1 MLETLKKKS
10 QKSRIIRAVVCTI
23 IAIALLA
30 VTKFSLFDV
39 ITGPTEIDI
48 TSSVEDLEGKYVT
61 IDAEFFLTD
70 YVEHTTTTK
79 KKYGGSTTRVDGNSY
94 IVFQSV
100 NDYENNS
107 TIWYYYSIYLP
118 KNKQTGISSKMDE
131 TWEYWADETGK
142 VAPPDPVKVKG
153 TWSQME
159 PQVERYYRETL
170 AEMGVEETEYDLI
183 YFYTLDTSKLGGQNI
198 TLFWACSIGAV
209 LLVLYAVFC
218 IVMTFGNS
226 YAGEINKYLQ
236 NNPSIS
242 MAAIEADFGRAHLV
256 SSNVWVGR
264 NWTIFV
270 SGPGCHILCNKD
282 LVWGYYFRRT
292 GRNSVSEMRLYTKDK
307 KVFHI
312 SLTEQ
317 ETKEALQYYVA
328 EQPHMVIGYTS
339 DLEKTY
345 QKNFTEF
352 LNLRY
357 NPAMREAEV
366 NGLYGSGASQ
376 EQEI

>member
-118 KNKQTGISSKMDE
+118 KNKQTGISSKWMKHGS
-131 TWEYWADETGK
+131 TGL
-142 VAPPDPVKVKG
+142 
-153 TWSQME
+153 T
-159 PQVERYYRETL
+159 R
-170 AEMGVEETEYDLI
+170 
-183 YFYTLDTSKLGGQNI
+183 
-198 TLFWACSIGAV
+198 
-209 LLVLYAVFC
+209 
-218 IVMTFGNS
+218 
-226 YAGEINKYLQ
+226 
-236 NNPSIS
+236 
-242 MAAIEADFGRAHLV
+242 RA
-256 SSNVWVGR
+256 
-264 NWTIFV
+264 
-270 SGPGCHILCNKD
+270 
-282 LVWGYYFRRT
+282 
-292 GRNSVSEMRLYTKDK
+292 RL
-307 KVFHI
+307 
-312 SLTEQ
+312 
-317 ETKEALQYYVA
+317 
-328 EQPHMVIGYTS
+328 PHRIR
-339 DLEKTY
+339 
-345 QKNFTEF
+345 
-352 LNLRY
+352 LR
-357 NPAMREAEV
+357 
-366 NGLYGSGASQ
+366 
-376 EQEI
+376 